1 MVCIEPIALLKRS
14 DAEVVCFYSGA
25 DWQLAAD
32 RLSQGHCFEVI
43 VVLVAPRAVAGA
55 LERISEALKQSS
67 IASGWFAC
75 NTSVAIDAISKVAH
89 EAPCDAPRYLLATK
103 VVAESALECHSPT
116 SATGSNQSAKESSLE
131 CSDDASWAADSALWT
146 LVERCNSASASK
158 AVDVRAALRASF
170 GKHKADL
177 LLANTKASVA
187 RSSDGHAFRM
197 LRLGGHALR
206 LKVD

>member
-25 DWQLAAD
+25 DWHLVAD
-32 RLSQGHCFEVI
+32 RLSQGHCFEVN

-55 LERISEALKQSS
+55 LERSSDALEQSS

-75 NTSVAIDAISKVAH
+75 NTSVAIDAIANAAR
-89 EAPCDAPRYLLATK
+89 EAPGDAHRYLLATK
-103 VVAESALECHSPT
+103 EPARECDSPT
-116 SATGSNQSAKESSLE
+116 SATDSDHSAKESSLE
-131 CSDDASWAADSALWT
+131 CSDNASWAADSAIWT
-146 LVERCNSASASK
+146 LVERGDSASASK

-170 GKHKADL
+170 GNHKAVL

-187 RSSDGHAFRM
+187 RGSDGHAFRK